1 MRKGRTTRNR
11 PPGPLRPSLRHC
23 FPVHYCS
30 RLFGIVQLKIL
41 PLSQCLLSV
50 HSGNTAFYVLQ
61 ESRNTVFPCS
71 SGDSKESNPKP
82 DQRVFHESRDTRHET
97 RLLYFSHYGL
107 LTSIPCLSG
116 ISHHF
121 PAFPGYPPTRSRVRA
136 PSAVLVRLHDERR
149 WPQLPA
155 HSGLVPLRRT
165 QNEPML
171 RKTNVLDCA
180 NEEAFYMTLTPDRTA
195 LRAVLVNRY
204 NRVAWISHHA
214 ARHGA
219 AVRGKTVRT
228 RRGSPGARLPCPLP
242 LLTSGRPAMPGGPA
256 ACSGVRP
263 GDDQAMGRTVYTPR
277 RRP

>member
-1 MRKGRTTRNR
+1 MFFTKHGFSLFLRRLQGEQPQARPTGFSRITR
-11 PPGPLRPSLRHC
+11 H
-23 FPVHYCS
+23 
-30 RLFGIVQLKIL
+30 
-41 PLSQCLLSV
+41 
-50 HSGNTAFYVLQ
+50 
-61 ESRNTVFPCS
+61 ESRNTAFMLFTS
-71 SGDSKESNPKP
+71 
-82 DQRVFHESRDTRHET
+82 HET
-97 RLLYFSHYGL
+97 RNFCCPVTASLPTISRHF
-107 LTSIPCLSG
+107 PPFPG
-116 ISHHF
+116 ISR
-121 PAFPGYPPTRSRVRA
+121 PPHPPPDQGSDRRPPFSVGRTT
-136 PSAVLVRLHDERR
+136 SAVRR
-149 WPQLPA
+149 SSRRTP
-155 HSGLVPLRRT
+155 GLVPLRRT

-195 LRAVLVNRY
+195 RRAVLVNRY